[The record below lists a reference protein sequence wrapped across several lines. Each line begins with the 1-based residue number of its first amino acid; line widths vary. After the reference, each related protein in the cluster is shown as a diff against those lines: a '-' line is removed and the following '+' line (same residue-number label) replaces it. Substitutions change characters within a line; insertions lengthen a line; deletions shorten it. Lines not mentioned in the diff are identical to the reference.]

1 MLITLRGQR
10 IRGGSFVK
18 SILILPFLRF
28 LFCRVLHSST
38 SSIVR
43 MPPELFKV
51 FKDLVMI
58 I

>member
-10 IRGGSFVK
+10 IRGGSFEKVY
-18 SILILPFLRF
+18 LPFLRF